1 VSKKQTN
8 LYKTFFSGYQDP
20 LILLDENLCVL
31 EVNKAGEVFFKVK
44 LKEVAGK
51 AFFDGFPQLKK
62 HLPKF
67 GKSVSGLK
75 QNENLVK
82 EINVTGDFLGINQLQ
97 ISMSLIESQQVAK
110 IILIEVKDISKKIS
124 VREEVNKNSTVISH
138 MSDAMVIITKDF
150 IIENVNSM
158 AEKMLGVK
166 KSELIGKPTEFFYKR
181 QKTVS
186 DEEYEAFKSAYTKQ
200 RKLIRKTIANG
211 KIWSG
216 VTQSFNEKGGKLFF
230 DTSIMP
236 YKPKD
241 GSDTK
246 FILVAH
252 DITDIKEKT
261 KTLEEREDQLKM
273 RVLELEETQSR
284 IMIQS
289 GELASLA
296 DDLSKARDE
305 AEQANRAK
313 TDFMAVMSHEIR
325 TPVNGLLGM
334 SGLLLNTN
342 IDTEQ
347 RHFSEAIRDSAQSL
361 LDIINDIL
369 DFSKLEIGGLELENI
384 EFNPTRIVESV
395 VELLGAEAA
404 AKKISLNM
412 FSPNDM
418 PELVMGDPKRFRQIV
433 LNLVGNAIKF
443 TKLGGVAVD
452 ISAKPADA
460 GQVRIDV
467 MVKDTGI
474 GIAKSSIPKLFQK
487 FSQADSSM
495 NRRFGGTGL
504 GLSICHEI
512 VQLMNGEINVRSM
525 EGQGSSFYFHVVLDE
540 CSKTNSLVI
549 DVEKEKHV
557 EMLEGCSV
565 IVVEPNDIA
574 RVTIIRQ
581 LKEWGMD
588 IRDFESLVAFEGCL
602 DKDSQKM
609 HEVDFIL
616 LDDQILAQG
625 TEAFLENRSKFS
637 CISDSKLIVMRE
649 LNRIGSD
656 SKFTIDALARKPLVP
671 RKLQQQLIILKSGVK
686 SETFIDKSAVP
697 EARRAENNDITIL
710 VVDDIPI
717 NQVLAVKLL
726 EKWGF
731 HVDLANNGLEA
742 VEAMTNECY
751 SLVLMDVQMPE
762 MDGIE
767 ATQMIRKSNLNS
779 ANIPIIAVTANVM
792 EGDKQKYLAS
802 GMTDYVSKPISPEVL
817 YTKITTHIKSL
828 SSPQNTK
835 LKKKSKVKKKSK
847 KSSDDALS
855 SLIDDLGG
863 L

>member
-1 VSKKQTN
+1 
-8 LYKTFFSGYQDP
+8 
-20 LILLDENLCVL
+20 
-31 EVNKAGEVFFKVK
+31 
-44 LKEVAGK
+44 
-51 AFFDGFPQLKK
+51 
-62 HLPKF
+62 
-67 GKSVSGLK
+67 
-75 QNENLVK
+75 
-82 EINVTGDFLGINQLQ
+82 
-97 ISMSLIESQQVAK
+97 
-110 IILIEVKDISKKIS
+110 
-124 VREEVNKNSTVISH
+124 
-138 MSDAMVIITKDF
+138 
-150 IIENVNSM
+150 
-158 AEKMLGVK
+158 
-166 KSELIGKPTEFFYKR
+166 
-181 QKTVS
+181 
-186 DEEYEAFKSAYTKQ
+186 
-200 RKLIRKTIANG
+200 
-211 KIWSG
+211 
-216 VTQSFNEKGGKLFF
+216 
-230 DTSIMP
+230 
-236 YKPKD
+236 
-241 GSDTK
+241 
-246 FILVAH
+246 
-252 DITDIKEKT
+252 
-261 KTLEEREDQLKM
+261 
-273 RVLELEETQSR
+273 
-284 IMIQS
+284 
-289 GELASLA
+289 
-296 DDLSKARDE
+296 
-305 AEQANRAK
+305 
-313 TDFMAVMSHEIR
+313 MAVMSHEIR